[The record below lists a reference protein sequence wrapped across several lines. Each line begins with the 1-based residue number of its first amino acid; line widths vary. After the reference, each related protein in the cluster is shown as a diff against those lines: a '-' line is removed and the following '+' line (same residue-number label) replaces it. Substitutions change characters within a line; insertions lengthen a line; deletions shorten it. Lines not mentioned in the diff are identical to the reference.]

1 MTELIFNIKCSCL
14 DLQILR
20 EKVQFWG
27 GHNFGSN
34 NKGWATKIKPLFL
47 GGSRK
52 LYILMLKN
60 YRPTPPPPK
69 ASNKTMPAL

>member
-27 GHNFGSN
+27 GGHNFGSN
-34 NKGWATKIKPLFL
+34 NNGWATKIKPLFL
-47 GGSRK
+47 GGGQENDI
-52 LYILMLKN
+52 Y
-60 YRPTPPPPK
+60 
-69 ASNKTMPAL
+69 